1 MIRVL
6 TLIDAFCDRLGRAV
20 AWLALLMVL
29 LMCTVV
35 VLRYVFGLG
44 WIWMQESVTWLH
56 AAAFMLAAAWTLQRD
71 EHVRVDILY
80 RGMTDRRQAIVR
92 IVGTLVFLAPVC
104 IFWFVQSL
112 DYVYDAWRFRE
123 QSRESGGLPYPFTP
137 LLKSVIPLTAVL
149 LLLQGAAISIRDLA
163 SLRGDRPLRR

>member
-1 MIRVL
+1 MRVPAV
-6 TLIDAFCDRLGRAV
+6 IDALCDWLGRAV
-20 AWLALLMVL
+20 AWLALLMVV

-35 VLRYVFGLG
+35 ALRYVLGVG
-44 WIWMQESVTWLH
+44 WIWMQESITWLH

-80 RGMTDRRQAIVR
+80 RGMTDRRQALVR
-92 IVGTLVFLAPVC
+92 ILGTLVFLAPVC
-104 IFWFVQSL
+104 IFLFVQSL
-112 DYVYDAWRFRE
+112 DYVQDAWRFRE

-149 LLLQGAAISIRDLA
+149 LLLQGVALSVRDLA
-163 SLRGDRPLRR
+163 ILRGHTPRRR